1 MNCATSTNNKWL
13 LDFAASH
20 NITSNLA
27 NLSIHSEYEGQ
38 AEVVLGDGTGL
49 KIAHI
54 GTTILSSS
62 SRSLMLKETLH
73 VPLIHK
79 NLIFV
84 HKFTHDNNVTIEF
97 HHFFYLV
104 KDRMTGA
111 VLMRGRCV
119 SYGIAIFL
127 VSSKSNS
134 LSWNLGHL

>member
-38 AEVVLGDGTGL
+38 AEVVLGDGTSL

-54 GTTILSSS
+54 SSTILSSLS
-62 SRSLMLKETLH
+62 HSLMLKETLH

-79 NLIFV
+79 NLIFI

-104 KDRMTGA
+104 CILWHCDLPRLKQIKFA
-111 VLMRGRCV
+111 
-119 SYGIAIFL
+119 
-127 VSSKSNS
+127 
-134 LSWNLGHL
+134 

>member
-1 MNCATSTNNKWL
+1 M
-13 LDFAASH
+13 
-20 NITSNLA
+20 A

-38 AEVVLGDGTGL
+38 AEVVLGDGTSL

-54 GTTILSSS
+54 GSTILSSLS
-62 SRSLMLKETLH
+62 HSLMLKETLH